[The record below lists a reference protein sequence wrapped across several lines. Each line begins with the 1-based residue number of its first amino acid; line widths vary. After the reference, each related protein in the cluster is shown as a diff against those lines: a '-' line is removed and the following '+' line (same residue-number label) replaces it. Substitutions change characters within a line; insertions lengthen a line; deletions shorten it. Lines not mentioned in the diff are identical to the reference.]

1 MLAKIFKGGLTYQG
15 AVTVIAYLLND
26 RVKIGLAKVIKGDSE
41 LTLKFIFQASKKFK
55 WSWFSGVLSFS
66 EMLSRDIINS
76 IIKDFERTFFCGMH
90 PDQYN
95 ILWVLH
101 TDKGKGT
108 LKGRTELHFIG
119 PRLELRCRK
128 HFNPYYV
135 KRDFRKKDIY
145 QEYINQKWEL
155 SSYLDNQRLV
165 YASRP
170 KWSGDKQ
177 THEEELD
184 DEILTMVNRR
194 KLGSRREIID
204 LLMDWDYEIV
214 KIGTDHIA
222 IISDE
227 GEKLVLKG
235 PIYSKKF
242 FAGIDLLK
250 EDMKTYCPPKIGIQD
265 GIIVRESTRTFI
277 KLERALDEIIEKQS
291 YGNRQRYPSPKRK
304 PKQVQKRRSGIIK
317 KQKENSDDSNRERI
331 TRFINE
337 GKTRAR
343 TRKRRIA
350 EVAEWN
356 LWTESANHKYITES
370 LESWIRARRL
380 REYFEQSIR
389 AILGKFGGVKQKLS
403 QRNKEA
409 LDVLKPKH
417 VKKSMNNTFKMRM

>member
-1 MLAKIFKGGLTYQG
+1 MIAKIFKGGLTYQG
-15 AVTVIAYLLND
+15 AVTVILYLLND
-26 RVKIGLAKVIKGDSE
+26 RVKIGQAKVIKGDSE
-41 LTLKFIFQASKKFK
+41 LTLKIIYQASKKFK

-66 EMLSRDIINS
+66 EMLNRKIILDII
-76 IIKDFERTFFCGMH
+76 KEFERTFFCGMD
-90 PDQYN
+90 PGQYN

-101 TDKGKGT
+101 TDKG
-108 LKGRTELHFIG
+108 RTELHFIG
-119 PRLELRCRK
+119 PRMELRTRK
-128 HFNPYYV
+128 HFNPYFV
-135 KRDFRKKDIY
+135 RRDYGKKDIF

-165 YASRP
+165 YTSRP

-177 THEEELD
+177 THQEELD
-184 DEILTMVNRR
+184 DEILTMVKRG
-194 KLGSRREIID
+194 KLDSRREIID

-214 KIGTDHIA
+214 EIGINHIS

-227 GEKLVLKG
+227 GEKMILKG
-235 PIYSKKF
+235 LIYSNKF
-242 FAGIDLLK
+242 SAGIDLLK
-250 EDMKTYCPPKIGIQD
+250 EKMKRECPPKIGIQD
-265 GIIVRESTRTFI
+265 GVIVRESTRTDI

-304 PKQVQKRRSGIIK
+304 PRKVQKRRSVIIK
-317 KQKENSDDSNRERI
+317 KQKENSNDSNRERI

-337 GKTRAR
+337 ERARVR

-350 EVAEWN
+350 EIAEWN
-356 LWTESANHKYITES
+356 LWTESANQKYITES

-380 REYFEQSIR
+380 REYFEESIR
-389 AILGKFGGVKQKLS
+389 AILGKFGGVKQKLA

-409 LDVLKPKH
+409 LEVLKPKH